1 MWTCSELKKRALTNL
16 SPNYWWAFLL
26 VFLYMIIVSTA
37 TSLVSG
43 IFGAFSS
50 VFSTLISTFSIALGK
65 NPTFSE
71 VIGLLMPL
79 IIGFSVLSLLSSI
92 CTYALEVFFVNPMNC
107 GMIRWFFIQRDLK
120 KINSVDTLFYSFR
133 KDTYKHIV
141 SGMGWKL
148 LWTSLWGSLSIIPI
162 LFPAAIAI
170 MFGMNTN
177 EFIAGVSRNF
187 GLSDS
192 SARIGTIVMLSALFV
207 IAIVICIMIN
217 FNRYYS
223 YFYTAYILIDDH
235 QIGFREALRKSRQM
249 SRGQKGRMFILDLS
263 FIGWWMLVFLTCGFT
278 AVALYP
284 YLYATYTELYF
295 FRKEEYLTDSFARA
309 ADQSTD
315 SFARAADQSM
325 DSFQSPDTNIP
336 E

>member
-1 MWTCSELKKRALTNL
+1 MWTCSELKRSAWTNL
-16 SPNYWWAFLL
+16 SPNYWWALLL

-50 VFSTLISTFSIALGK
+50 VFSTLISTFSLALGS

-71 VIGLLMPL
+71 VIGLLMPM
-79 IIGFSVLSLLSSI
+79 IIGFSVLSLFSSLF
-92 CTYALEVFFVNPMNC
+92 TYGLVIFFANPMSC
-107 GMIRWFFIQRDLK
+107 GMIRWFFIQREHK
-120 KINSVDTLFYSFR
+120 KMNSIDTLFYSFR

-141 SGMGWKL
+141 SGMAWKL
-148 LWTSLWGSLSIIPI
+148 LWTFLWSFVSIIPI
-162 LFPAAIAI
+162 LFPTTISI
-170 MFGMNTN
+170 LFGMNTN
-177 EFIAGVSRNF
+177 DFIAGVSRNF

-192 SARIGTIVMLSALFV
+192 SARVGAIVTLVALFV
-207 IAIVICIMIN
+207 IATAVCFMIN
-217 FNRYYS
+217 LNRYYS
-223 YFYTAYILIDDH
+223 YFYTAYILIDDPA
-235 QIGFREALRKSRQM
+235 IGFREALRKSRQM

-295 FRKEEYLTDSFARA
+295 FRKEEYIADSATRVIY
-309 ADQSTD
+309 QSTD
-315 SFARAADQSM
+315 SVHAPDNN
-325 DSFQSPDTNIP
+325 SP

>member
-1 MWTCSELKKRALTNL
+1 MWTCSELKRSAWTNL
-16 SPNYWWAFLL
+16 SPNYWWALLL

-50 VFSTLISTFSIALGK
+50 VFSTLISTFSLALGS

-71 VIGLLMPL
+71 VIGLLMPM
-79 IIGFSVLSLLSSI
+79 IIGFSVLSLFSSLF
-92 CTYALEVFFVNPMNC
+92 TYGLVIFFANPMSC
-107 GMIRWFFIQRDLK
+107 GMIRWFFIQREQK
-120 KINSVDTLFYSFR
+120 KMNSVDTLFYSFR
-133 KDTYKHIV
+133 KDAYKHIV
-141 SGMGWKL
+141 SGMAWKL
-148 LWTSLWGSLSIIPI
+148 LWTFLWSSVSIIPI
-162 LFPAAIAI
+162 LFPTAISI
-170 MFGMNTN
+170 LFGMNTN

-187 GLSDS
+187 GLTDS
-192 SARIGTIVMLSALFV
+192 SARVGAIVMLVTLFM
-207 IAIVICIMIN
+207 IAIVISVMIN
-217 FNRYYS
+217 LNRYYS
-223 YFYTAYILIDDH
+223 YFYTAYILIDDPA
-235 QIGFREALRKSRQM
+235 IGFREALRKSRQM

-295 FRKEEYLTDSFARA
+295 FRKEEYIADSATRVIY
-309 ADQSTD
+309 QSTD
-315 SFARAADQSM
+315 SVHAPDNN
-325 DSFQSPDTNIP
+325 SP